1 MSGSFEAFDRGID
14 RKGTA
19 CIKWDFQKADYGRE
33 GLIPFS
39 IADADYPVFQPV
51 LDALKKRIDRGVIGY
66 TDLDESYFSA
76 IAGWCKRRH
85 DWEIKNEWIVP
96 TGGIVPAMANAIEAL
111 THADAKII
119 VQPPVYDPF
128 YSVVETTGRTLI
140 KNDLIL
146 DKMGYH
152 IDFDGLEKAC
162 KDGAEML
169 LFCSPHNPVCR
180 VWTKEELQKVADICA
195 AYGVIVISDEIHW
208 DLILGGHTHTTL
220 GKFPALYENL
230 IVCTSCS
237 KTFNVAGLE
246 TSNLIIPGKTLR
258 EKYQAYLYSRYLFC
272 PNTLGLE
279 AAKTACTLGDGWVD
293 EEQVFLTRNAE
304 LVKEYLAENLP
315 EVKLADPQGTY
326 LLWMDMRSYG
336 LSSDELIRRIAEK
349 GAGLNSG
356 AHYGENYDGFVRM
369 NIACPKDQL
378 LAGLSCIRDA
388 LDEIK

>member
-1 MSGSFEAFDRGID
+1 MSGSFEVFDRGID

>member
-146 DKMGYH
+146 DETGYH

-208 DLILGGHTHTTL
+208 DLILGGHIHTTL

-336 LSSDELIRRIAEK
+336 LSSDELIRRIAEI

>member
-51 LDALKKRIDRGVIGY
+51 LDALKERIDRGVIGY

-76 IAGWCKRRH
+76 IVGWCKRRH

-111 THADAKII
+111 THADAKVI

-146 DKMGYH
+146 DGTGYH
-152 IDFDGLEKAC
+152 IDFDRLEKVC

-293 EEQVFLTRNAE
+293 EEQAFLTRNAE

-378 LAGLSCIRDA
+378 LTGLSCIRDA